1 MATQVAE
8 PIIIGDIGGDEDLAI
23 PVASSQGEPSES
35 VAALRAAGEIA
46 ALTASAASGPI
57 AGEPASA
64 TLSTSDA
71 PGSSGRAT
79 GESSALAEPAA
90 VAAPIIPSAAGASGT
105 GESAALASPA
115 TSDSAAMAPQS
126 ASAKRADS
134 GPNPF
139 DEQVWRAEGGSD
151 SEADAVIARP
161 PIARGALVGTVVAF
175 LRERRNLAIAAGAA
189 VLLIVII
196 GFAASGG
203 SSRTSAKQSTS
214 SDKSPVAKAD
224 TNEPAPAPEPPANEE
239 STASTTA
246 TATGSDA
253 TDETATGSA
262 DETATG
268 SADETTTEPAAE
280 PASAEPASR
289 PTRHAAPTIRGK
301 RIVLEYD
308 SQAREAKPIVN
319 APKNDQAAIGRAR
332 TSYAAGNTRLF
343 AGDADGAIRNYRQ
356 ALAYYPGYI
365 AGYRGLGLAYAQK
378 GDKTNAIRALR
389 TYLSAVPRAKDA
401 PLIRKRIQMLSR

>member
-1 MATQVAE
+1 
-8 PIIIGDIGGDEDLAI
+8 
-23 PVASSQGEPSES
+23 
-35 VAALRAAGEIA
+35 
-46 ALTASAASGPI
+46 
-57 AGEPASA
+57 
-64 TLSTSDA
+64 
-71 PGSSGRAT
+71 
-79 GESSALAEPAA
+79 
-90 VAAPIIPSAAGASGT
+90 
-105 GESAALASPA
+105 
-115 TSDSAAMAPQS
+115 
-126 ASAKRADS
+126 
-134 GPNPF
+134 
-139 DEQVWRAEGGSD
+139 
-151 SEADAVIARP
+151 
-161 PIARGALVGTVVAF
+161 
-175 LRERRNLAIAAGAA
+175 
-189 VLLIVII
+189 
-196 GFAASGG
+196 
-203 SSRTSAKQSTS
+203 
-214 SDKSPVAKAD
+214 
-224 TNEPAPAPEPPANEE
+224 PEPPANDE
-239 STASTTA
+239 STASATA

-268 SADETTTEPAAE
+268 SADETTSEPAAE
-280 PASAEPASR
+280 PASGEPASR
-289 PTRHAAPTIRGK
+289 PPRHAAPTIRGK